1 MIKQKKKKG
10 CMKIKNKMV
19 RLNKTSKIYKKKM
32 NKNQIIKWPKMKF
45 NKMNMSFITKS
56 KNYTKNNKQ

>member
-1 MIKQKKKKG
+1 MIKKKKKKS

-19 RLNKTSKIYKKKM
+19 RLNKTSKIFKKKM

>member
-1 MIKQKKKKG
+1 MIKKKKKKS

-19 RLNKTSKIYKKKM
+19 RLNKTSKIFKKKM
-32 NKNQIIKWPKMKF
+32 NKNQIIKWLKMKF